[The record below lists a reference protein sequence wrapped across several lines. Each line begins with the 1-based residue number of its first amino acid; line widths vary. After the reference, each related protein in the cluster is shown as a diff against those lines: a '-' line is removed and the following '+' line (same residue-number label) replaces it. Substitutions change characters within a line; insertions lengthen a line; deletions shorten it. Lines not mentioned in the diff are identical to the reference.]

1 VFIHH
6 SLDGSLIF
14 AVYID
19 DNLLTN
25 NDPAGI
31 KKAKAYLKAQFVTK
45 EMGRPR
51 YFIGI
56 EISRSTQGVALSQR
70 KYALNLPQENGLL
83 GCKPVRTPKN
93 ANTELWDKSGLSL
106 RMLLS
111 RGDWWVSSFISLLL
125 DLLLLMLLA

>member
-1 VFIHH
+1 MFIHH

-56 EISRSTQGVALSQR
+56 EILTAHREWLFLNGSTH
-70 KYALNLPQENGLL
+70 
-83 GCKPVRTPKN
+83 
-93 ANTELWDKSGLSL
+93 
-106 RMLLS
+106 
-111 RGDWWVSSFISLLL
+111 
-125 DLLLLMLLA
+125 